1 MPGNRHH
8 GSGHAALHR
17 IGPLLAKPWFEHQT
31 RDDFWKHGS
40 ICEDWSKVTVP
51 VYAVSGWADGYC
63 RTVFRLMEYLRGPKK
78 GLVGP
83 WAHKYPDIGESGP
96 AIHST

>member
-1 MPGNRHH
+1 
-8 GSGHAALHR
+8 
-17 IGPLLAKPWFEHQT
+17 LAKPWFEHQT